1 MALLPFLVEAVLIS
15 LSGVMAPG
23 PITTVVVGKGNESPH
38 AGALVAVGHGIVEFP
53 LMLVVLYGAGQLFN
67 VPAVKVGIAI
77 AGGAFMLYMGVDMF
91 RTLART
97 SEASMAAADR
107 TPLAA
112 GILLSLGNPYFLLWW
127 GTVGATLVLRAAA
140 FGLLGFLAFALAHWL
155 CDFCWYYFLSAVTYR
170 GSRFFGK
177 RFQQVLLAACGA
189 FLIFFGARF
198 ILDGIAAWPA

>member
-1 MALLPFLVEAVLIS
+1 MTLLPFLVEAVLIS

-67 VPAVKVGIAI
+67 IPAVKVGIAI
-77 AGGAFMLYMGVDMF
+77 AGGALMLYMGVDMF

-97 SEASMAAADR
+97 NETSTAVTDHA
-107 TPLAA
+107 PLAA
-112 GILLSLGNPYFLLWW
+112 GILLSLGNPYFLVWW
-127 GTVGATLVLRAAA
+127 GTVGAALVLRAAA

-170 GSRFFGK
+170 GGRFLGK

-189 FLIFFGARF
+189 FLFFFGARF

>member
-1 MALLPFLVEAVLIS
+1 MSLLPFLLEAVLIS

-23 PITTVVVGKGNESPH
+23 PITTVVVGKGSESPH

-53 LMLVVLYGAGQLFN
+53 LMLAVLYGAGRLFGI
-67 VPAVKVGIAI
+67 PAVKAGIAI

-91 RTLART
+91 RALVRFQGAQPLA
-97 SEASMAAADR
+97 SDR

-112 GILLSLGNPYFLLWW
+112 GILLSLGNPYFLVWW
-127 GTVGATLVLRAAA
+127 GTVGAALVLRAVA

-170 GSRFFGK
+170 GGKFLGK

-189 FLIFFGARF
+189 FLLFFGGRF
-198 ILDGIAAWPA
+198 IFDGIAAWPA